1 MKFSLLGKVA
11 CVFALGACSS
21 TGGAELL
28 TQADID
34 LFNLN
39 YSIADAKP
47 VALNVP
53 TTGSATFAGRAGMD
67 ISRTDGGSGF
77 QATVL
82 GDIGMNVDFAA
93 DTVTGSFNNMVM
105 GDNDGNTSAVGGSL
119 AIDAAILATV
129 AVFGDLEGA
138 LTMDIDGSV
147 RNVTMD
153 MAISG
158 IFRGG
163 SLAIPTDTI
172 SGTIGGT
179 GSGDVMLD
187 VDSGFFFVDQQ

>member
-1 MKFSLLGKVA
+1 MKFSVLSKVV
-11 CVFALGACSS
+11 CIFALGACSS
-21 TGGAELL
+21 TGGAPLL
-28 TQADID
+28 TQGDID

-53 TTGSATFAGRAGMD
+53 TIGNATFAGMAGMD

-82 GDIGMNVDFAA
+82 GDIGMNVDFASN
-93 DTVTGSFNNMVM
+93 TVTGSFNNMVM
-105 GDNDGNTSAVGGSL
+105 GDNDGNISAVVGSL

-129 AVFGDLEGA
+129 AVFGDLDGA
-138 LTMDIDGSV
+138 LTMDIDGSM

-163 SLAIPTDTI
+163 SLAVPTDAI

-179 GSGDVMLD
+179 GSGDVMLN
-187 VDSGFFFVDQQ
+187 VDNGLFFVDLQ